1 MASSY
6 PVFYPVIMP
15 TNCGGEIPMWLG
27 ITIIAVIVIIC
38 IILLIWIFK
47 ED

>member
-6 PVFYPVIMP
+6 PAFYPIIMP
-15 TNCGGEIPMWLG
+15 TNGNVEVPLWLG

-38 IILLIWIFK
+38 VILLIWIFK